1 MYLPF
6 LHGVY
11 HVLFRGSAGLLF
23 CARVVFFFLDFSVG
37 SSCVYIYGVGK
48 LGDGRVSGRTRGDEF
63 SGISVYTCALVNL
76 IKSVAG
82 FSYFLF

>member
-1 MYLPF
+1 MVCIMF
-6 LHGVY
+6 CFGVLR
-11 HVLFRGSAGLLF
+11 VCFF
-23 CARVVFFFLDFSVG
+23 ARELFFFLDFSVG

-63 SGISVYTCALVNL
+63 SGRSVNTCALVNL